1 MTRGHL
7 ECLSGVLYKLEECSL
22 SLSHGVSRRYI
33 ETWRDVSIENG
44 TRSYKTDNG
53 CLTGSLPGTRDVA
66 FAHQSL
72 GPSWSY
78 CLAV

>member
-22 SLSHGVSRRYI
+22 SLSHGVSRRYL

-53 CLTGSLPGTRDVA
+53 CHWLGAYQGPGMWHLLIKASVLA
-66 FAHQSL
+66 
-72 GPSWSY
+72 GPT
-78 CLAV
+78 V